1 MLFGTQRI
9 NSKGH
14 LEIGGCDTVELAQ
27 SFGTPLY
34 VMDEKLVRQN
44 CRDFLESFRK
54 RYPNSDIA
62 FAGKAFLNTAMCRVL
77 DQEGLSLDVVSAGEL
92 YTAIKARFPAER
104 IYFHGNNKSE
114 GELEMALNR
123 EVGRIVVDNMRELE
137 ILNSMAVAA
146 GRQADVLLRLTPGID
161 PHTHRLIR
169 TGQADT
175 KFGMNI
181 KDGTAMQ
188 AVKRALECPGV
199 VLKGIHCHVGSQLFD
214 LQAHTGAVHVF
225 IEFLR
230 DVQIETGVRLEEVN
244 TGGGLGVRYLETDEP
259 PTIDQFAETVV
270 ATFERCMQEFKLD
283 WQPKLIQE
291 PGRSIVCTAGT
302 TLYTIGTIKTVPI
315 EKDPGHR
322 TYVAVDGGLTDN
334 PRPSLYA
341 AVYTPMVANKAN
353 ADASEVVTISGKH
366 CETDTLISDARIA
379 HVEPG
384 DILAVFS
391 TGAYNYAM
399 ASNYNRV
406 TRPAVVLVCDGEAD
420 VIVKRETLEDLVRN
434 DVVPARLG

>member
-1 MLFGTQRI
+1 MLFGTQTI

-34 VMDEKLVRQN
+34 VMDEALVRRN

-54 RYPNSDIA
+54 RYPNTDVA
-62 FAGKAFLNTAMCRVL
+62 FAGKSFLNTAMCRIL
-77 DQEGLSLDVVSAGEL
+77 DQEGLSLDVVSAGEI
-92 YTAIKARFPAER
+92 YTALKADFPAHR
-104 IYFHGNNKSE
+104 LFFHGNNKSE
-114 GELEMALNR
+114 GELSMALDHN
-123 EVGRIVVDNMRELE
+123 VGRIVVDNLRELE
-137 ILNSMAVAA
+137 ILNSMAVD
-146 GRQADVLLRLTPGID
+146 ADKSAEILLRLTPGID

-181 KDGTAMQ
+181 KDGTAMK
-188 AVKRALECPGV
+188 AVKRAIECPGV

-214 LQAHTGAVHVF
+214 LQAHTGAVHIFV
-225 IEFLR
+225 EFLKE
-230 DVQIETGVRLEEVN
+230 VQTETGVRLEEMN
-244 TGGGLGVRYLETDEP
+244 TGGGLGVKYLENDEP
-259 PTIDQFAETVV
+259 PTIDEFAETVTS
-270 ATFERCMQEFKLD
+270 TFERCLHEFELD
-283 WQPKLIQE
+283 WKPKLIQE
-291 PGRSIVCTAGT
+291 PGRSVVCTAGT

-315 EKDPGHR
+315 TEAPGSR

-334 PRPSLYA
+334 PRPSLYQ
-341 AVYTPMVANKAN
+341 AVYTPLVANKAN
-353 ADASEVVTISGKH
+353 AEASEVVTISGKH
-366 CETDTLISDARIA
+366 CETDTLISSARIA
-379 HVEPG
+379 PVEPG
-384 DILAVFS
+384 DILAVLS

-406 TRPAVVLVCDGEAD
+406 TRPAVVLVAGGQAD

-434 DVVPARLG
+434 DVIPERLG

>member
-1 MLFGTQRI
+1 MLFGTQTI

-34 VMDEKLVRQN
+34 VMDEALVRRN

-54 RYPNSDIA
+54 RYPNTDVA
-62 FAGKAFLNTAMCRVL
+62 FAGKAFLNTAMCRIL

-92 YTAIKARFPAER
+92 YTALKADFPVER
-104 IYFHGNNKSE
+104 IFFHGNNKSE
-114 GELEMALNR
+114 GELSMALDHN
-123 EVGRIVVDNMRELE
+123 VGRIVVDNLRELE
-137 ILNSMAVAA
+137 VLNSMAVD
-146 GRQADVLLRLTPGID
+146 ADKSAEILLRLTPGID

-181 KDGTAMQ
+181 KDGTAIK
-188 AVKRALECPGV
+188 AVKRAIECPGV

-214 LQAHTGAVHVF
+214 LQAHTGAVHIFV
-225 IEFLR
+225 EFLKE
-230 DVQIETGVRLEEVN
+230 VQTETGVRLEEMN
-244 TGGGLGVRYLETDEP
+244 TGGGLGVKYLENDEP
-259 PTIDQFAETVV
+259 PTIDEFAETVTS
-270 ATFERCMQEFKLD
+270 TFERCLHEFELD
-283 WQPKLIQE
+283 WKPKLIQE
-291 PGRSIVCTAGT
+291 PGRSVVCTAGT

-315 EKDPGHR
+315 TEAPGSR

-334 PRPSLYA
+334 PRPSLYQ
-341 AVYTPMVANKAN
+341 AVYTPLVANKAN
-353 ADASEVVTISGKH
+353 AEASEVVTISGKH
-366 CETDTLISDARIA
+366 CETDTLISSARIA
-379 HVEPG
+379 PAEPG
-384 DILAVFS
+384 DILAVLS

-406 TRPAVVLVCDGEAD
+406 TRPAVVLVAGGQAD

-434 DVVPARLG
+434 DVIPERLG